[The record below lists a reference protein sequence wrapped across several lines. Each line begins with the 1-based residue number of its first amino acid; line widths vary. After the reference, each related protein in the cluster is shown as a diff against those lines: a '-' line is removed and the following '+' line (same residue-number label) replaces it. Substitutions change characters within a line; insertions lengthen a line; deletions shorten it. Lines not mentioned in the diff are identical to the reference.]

1 MFRYFGIP
9 NSVLEALPST
19 QSLID
24 RTYQQMLAAIADG
37 TLLPGQ
43 RIRQA
48 ELADTLGV
56 SRQPVSHAL
65 HLLKRQGLV
74 EEFGRKG
81 LRVVPLD
88 PVRVMQLYQVR
99 EAVDGLAA
107 RLAAQRAAAGSTD
120 QAEIDRLKS
129 LLKAG
134 SHFDTVTPIPV
145 LVRADTDFHRG
156 LYRLSG
162 NPAIEE
168 MTGPLWPHL
177 MRSMAL
183 VLREPDYAARV
194 WRQEHAAILRHIL
207 EGDPAQAEA
216 AARAHAATASRLTA
230 EQWQPKAA

>member
-1 MFRYFGIP
+1 MLQALASTP
-9 NSVLEALPST
+9 N
-19 QSLID
+19 LIE

-48 ELADTLGV
+48 ELAETLGV

-74 EEFGRKG
+74 EDVGRKG

-88 PVRVMQLYQVR
+88 PLRVMQLYQVR

-107 RLAAQRAAAGSTD
+107 RLAAVGPRDDGLADGLRRLVEAG
-120 QAEIDRLKS
+120 
-129 LLKAG
+129 AG
-134 SHFDTVTPIPV
+134 FDAGTPIPV
-145 LVRADTDFHRG
+145 LVRADTEFHRG

-168 MTGPLWPHL
+168 MTAPLWPHL
-177 MRSMAL
+177 MRSMAM
-183 VLREPDYAARV
+183 VLRAPDYAGRV
-194 WRQEHAAILRHIL
+194 WRVEHPAILGFVL
-207 EGDPAQAEA
+207 DGNADGAEA
-216 AARAHAATASRLTA
+216 AARAHAATAARLTG
-230 EQWQPKAA
+230 EELQPKAA